1 MHFDIVDLQLFCA
14 IAESPS
20 LTQAAKKAFISPAA
34 ASTRIKKLEAQL
46 DTRLFYRHN
55 KGMQLTDDGLKLL
68 THARSILGQIQQ
80 VKNSFSKFRTDA
92 TGHVRIYANTT
103 AVTDFLPEIL
113 ADFLI
118 QRPDVTID
126 LQERLTKEI
135 IRGVVSGTTDIGI
148 LSGPVMAE
156 SIEVIHFSTDRLTV
170 ITPLNHPLTN
180 MQQLKFTDT
189 LSHAYIGFHSGST
202 LGDFLANLQS
212 HMGVTLDTRV
222 NVSGF
227 ESVCR
232 MVEAGVGIS
241 IVPES
246 FANRH
251 QQTMDI
257 QQIPL
262 DETWAERKRSIVVQ
276 DYKKLEPVAQALVQE
291 ILAAYQAP
299 YFAMKQ

>member
-34 ASTRIKKLEAQL
+34 ASTRIKKLETQL
-46 DTRLFYRHN
+46 CTRLFYRHN

-68 THARSILGQIQQ
+68 VHARSILGQIQQ
-80 VKNSFSKFRTDA
+80 VKNSFSEYRSDA
-92 TGHVRIYANTT
+92 TGHVRIYANST

-113 ADFLI
+113 ADFLT
-118 QRPDVTID
+118 QRPEVTID

-156 SIEVIHFSTDRLTV
+156 SLEVIHFSTDRLAV
-170 ITPLNHPLTN
+170 VTPINHPLAKKKS
-180 MQQLKFTDT
+180 LKFSET
-189 LSHAYIGFHSGST
+189 LDHPYIGFHQGST
-202 LGDFLANLQS
+202 LGDFLSDLQS
-212 HMGVTLDTRV
+212 RMGVTMDTRV

-227 ESVCR
+227 ESICR

-246 FANRH
+246 SANRH
-251 QQTMDI
+251 QRTMNLHKI
-257 QQIPL
+257 YL
-262 DETWAERKRSIVVQ
+262 DEVWASRERSMIVQ
-276 DYKKLEPVAQALVQE
+276 DYQKLEPVAQALVQE
-291 ILAAYQAP
+291 ILASYEMP
-299 YFAMKQ
+299 YFSRN